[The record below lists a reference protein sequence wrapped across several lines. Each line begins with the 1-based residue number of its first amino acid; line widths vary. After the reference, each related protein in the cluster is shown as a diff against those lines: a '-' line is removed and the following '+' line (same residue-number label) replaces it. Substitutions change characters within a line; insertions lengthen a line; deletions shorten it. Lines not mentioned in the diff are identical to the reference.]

1 MRNLMSGNGFFA
13 GRLAGL
19 AVVTLVL
26 ASVVSEQSFAQPP
39 SLQLTRVASGLSSPI
54 FATHAP
60 GDPNRLF
67 IAEQGGNIRILDLN
81 TGTVNA
87 TPFLTTA
94 QLTAGNGF
102 SSPSTGNER
111 GLLGLTFDPNYATN
125 RRFYVNYTGTGG
137 HTFVRSFQAQSGNP
151 NLADGAS
158 GANIINYN
166 QPASNHNGGWMGFGR
181 DGFMYIASGDGGPGN
196 DPNDRALN
204 RTELLGKMLRISPN
218 TGAGGGYTVPNSNPY
233 FGHATFRQEIWSY
246 GLRNPWRNSFDR
258 LTGDLYIAD
267 VGQNAQEEINFQ
279 RANSTGGENYGWRLF
294 EGMQSTGLGTGNMGL
309 GPVVNPIHDYGHS
322 VNPFEG
328 FSVTGGYVY
337 RGPVA
342 GFSGVYFFAD
352 YVSERLFSL
361 EFNGNPN
368 GPFNGTNFTR
378 LTDWTSIIT
387 FSNGSF
393 SLDNISSFGEDANGN
408 LYIID
413 HGGEVF
419 RLNAGSIPEPGMLGV
434 GLLAIT
440 GLLTTRRRRV

>member
-1 MRNLMSGNGFFA
+1 MMRSLVSGNGFFA

-19 AVVTLVL
+19 AIVAL
-26 ASVVSEQSFAQPP
+26 AFSSVASERALAQPP

-60 GDPNRLF
+60 GDTSRLF

-102 SSPSTGNER
+102 TSGGER

-125 RRFYVNYTGTGG
+125 RRFYVNYTGTSGT
-137 HTFVRSFQAQSGNP
+137 TFIRSFQSQLGNP

-158 GANIINYN
+158 GANILSVA
-166 QPASNHNGGWMGFGR
+166 QPFSNHNGGWIGFGP
-181 DGFMYIASGDGGPGN
+181 DGFMYAALGDGGSAN
-196 DPNDRALN
+196 DPGDRALN
-204 RTELLGKMLRISPN
+204 RTQLLGKMLRISPN
-218 TGAGGGYTVPNSNPY
+218 TGAGGGYTIPTSNPY

-258 LTGDLYIAD
+258 LTGDLYMGD
-267 VGQNAQEEINFQ
+267 VGQGVLEEINFQ
-279 RANSTGGENYGWRLF
+279 RANSPGGENYGWRLF
-294 EGMQSTGLGTGNMGL
+294 EGMQSTGLGTGNTGL
-309 GPVVNPIHDYGHS
+309 DPDVKPIHDYAHS

-368 GPFNGTNFTR
+368 GPFNATNFTR
-378 LTDWTSIIT
+378 LTDWTSILT
-387 FSNGSF
+387 FTNGAF

-408 LYIID
+408 LYIVD
-413 HGGEVF
+413 HGGEIF
-419 RLNAGSIPEPGMLGV
+419 RLNGGSIPEPGMLGV

-440 GLLTTRRRRV
+440 GLLSHRRRRA